1 MNSLFPSALWAFLDF
16 QAADE
21 VKGKERIGRALFKIY
36 AIAVSPV
43 RSTELCEPILHPCD
57 VVPPTKIYFL
67 VHQRIGEGRGGRGV
81 RFSNTRRGQ
90 FQGHWKA

>member
-1 MNSLFPSALWAFLDF
+1 MNSLFPSALWEFLDF

-43 RSTELCEPILHPCD
+43 RSTGVGGYVFQTPEGVSFRGIGKLKGIVWEICECVSGVSSQL
-57 VVPPTKIYFL
+57 
-67 VHQRIGEGRGGRGV
+67 EG
-81 RFSNTRRGQ
+81 F
-90 FQGHWKA
+90 